1 MGMMLTY
8 KVVSVSIPSCMPVR
22 IVHTILITSLFSTS
36 AMLVSQSVVAA
47 TSNNQYQASKYRE
60 LGLSYQ
66 RQERYPEAITSMKK
80 SVELDP
86 SNLNGRVNLGWTQHL
101 AGQED
106 SAAESLWQA
115 AFLHPFSPPTFNALG
130 IVYLV
135 TGDLTAAVLV
145 HTWAAILKPNNEIA
159 FYNLSLAYHRL
170 KLYDLAITAAT
181 KAATL
186 EPSNPHP
193 LVALAIAH
201 WDSDDRIRAQLAYR
215 KALDLDS
222 RYSDRG
228 FLNYLKEAGFSPEQI
243 KTSQQILAT
252 SKSFSP

>member
-1 MGMMLTY
+1 MQ
-8 KVVSVSIPSCMPVR
+8 VR
-22 IVHTILITSLFSTS
+22 IVPTILITALLSTS
-36 AMLVSQSVVAA
+36 TLLVSKSVVAA

-60 LGLSYQ
+60 VGLSYQ
-66 RQERYPEAITSMKK
+66 RQERYPEAIASMKK

-86 SNLNGRVNLGWTQHL
+86 NNVNGRVNLGWTQHL

-106 SAAESLWQA
+106 NAAESLLQA
-115 AFLHPFSPPTFNALG
+115 ALLHPFSPPTFNALG

-135 TGDLTAAVLV
+135 SGDLTAAVFV

-159 FYNLSLAYHRL
+159 FYNLSLAYQRL
-170 KLYDLAITAAT
+170 KLYDLAITTAT

-186 EPSNPHP
+186 EPNNPHP

-215 KALDLDS
+215 KAIDLDA

-228 FLNYLKEAGFSPEQI
+228 FLNYLKEAGFSPAQI
-243 KTSQQILAT
+243 QTSQQILAT
-252 SKSFSP
+252 SKQLSPAKQ

>member
-1 MGMMLTY
+1 
-8 KVVSVSIPSCMPVR
+8 VR
-22 IVHTILITSLFSTS
+22 LVPTIFITALLSTS
-36 AMLVSQSVVAA
+36 TLLGSKPGFAA
-47 TSNNQYQASKYRE
+47 GSDSQYQASKYRE

-66 RQERYPEAITSMKK
+66 RQERYPEAIASMKK
-80 SVELDP
+80 AVELAPD
-86 SNLNGRVNLGWTQHL
+86 NVNGRVTLGWTQHL

-115 AFLHPFSPPTFNALG
+115 ASLNPFSPPTFNALG

-135 TGDLTAAVLV
+135 KGELREAVIV

-170 KLYDLAITAAT
+170 RLYDLAISTAS

-201 WDSDDRIRAQLAYR
+201 WDSDDRLRAQLAYR
-215 KALDLDS
+215 KALELDA

-228 FLNYLKEAGFSPEQI
+228 FLTYLKEAGFSPDQI
-243 KTSQQILAT
+243 TTSQQILSA
-252 SKSFSP
+252 SKG

>member
-1 MGMMLTY
+1 
-8 KVVSVSIPSCMPVR
+8 MP
-22 IVHTILITSLFSTS
+22 ILIT
-36 AMLVSQSVVAA
+36 ALVSSSTLLVANA
-47 TSNNQYQASKYRE
+47 GLSADNNQYQASKYRE

-66 RQERYPEAITSMKK
+66 RQERYPEAIASMQK
-80 SVELDP
+80 SVALDP
-86 SNLNGRVNLGWTQHL
+86 NNVNGRVNLGWTQHL

-115 AFLHPFSPPTFNALG
+115 AVLHPFSPPTFNALG

-135 TGDLTAAVLV
+135 SGDLTAAVFV

-159 FYNLSLAYHRL
+159 FYNLSLAYQRL
-170 KLYDLAITAAT
+170 KLYDLAITTAT

-186 EPSNPHP
+186 EPNNPHP

-201 WDSDDRIRAQLAYR
+201 WDSDDRIRAQLAYK

-243 KTSQQILAT
+243 QTSQQIITT
-252 SKSFSP
+252 SKSLSP